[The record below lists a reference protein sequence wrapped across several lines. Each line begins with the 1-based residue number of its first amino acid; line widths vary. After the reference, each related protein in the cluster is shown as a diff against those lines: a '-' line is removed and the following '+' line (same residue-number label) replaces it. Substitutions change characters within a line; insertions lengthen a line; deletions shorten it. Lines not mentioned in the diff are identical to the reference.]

1 MAIKSIEIVQ
11 AISNAVHNKHQSKG
25 LKMVINSLT
34 ILIVV
39 GAGLAAYFSFKLGQE
54 VGYDRGIVEG
64 RKALRKQFE
73 QAGR

>member
-1 MAIKSIEIVQ
+1 
-11 AISNAVHNKHQSKG
+11 
-25 LKMVINSLT
+25 MVINSLT

-39 GAGLAAYFSFKLGQE
+39 GAGLASYFSFKLGQE
-54 VGYDRGIVEG
+54 VGYDRGIVDG

>member
-1 MAIKSIEIVQ
+1 
-11 AISNAVHNKHQSKG
+11 
-25 LKMVINSLT
+25 MVINSLT

-39 GAGLAAYFSFKLGQE
+39 GAGLAAYFSFRLGQE
-54 VGYDRGIVEG
+54 VGYDRGIADG

>member
-1 MAIKSIEIVQ
+1 MI
-11 AISNAVHNKHQSKG
+11 
-25 LKMVINSLT
+25 INSLT

-39 GAGLAAYFSFKLGQE
+39 GVGLFGYFSFRLGQE
-54 VGYDRGIVEG
+54 VGYDRGIADG